1 MSPNSWSPIYLFFL
15 SYSIQSVFW
24 YFFLSH
30 CLFLSDKEQSTAE
43 KESSE
48 KEKKE
53 SPEKENPD
61 NESFSNETKTEQ
73 SEKSLNTKP
82 EEEQEIGDEEQQDG
96 DDADSNQPARNIDAV
111 EILFDLEA
119 AELLPV
125 VIKYV

>member
-1 MSPNSWSPIYLFFL
+1 MFFL
-15 SYSIQSVFW
+15 SYSIQSVF

-53 SPEKENPD
+53 SPEKKKSD
-61 NESFSNETKTEQ
+61 NETKKEQ

-82 EEEQEIGDEEQQDG
+82 EEQEIGDEEQQDG
-96 DDADSNQPARNIDAV
+96 EDADSNQPARNIDAV